1 MNLFMAFL
9 SKLKS
14 GLSKTRQGVL
24 NKLQNAVALHRKI
37 DDDLLEEIEEIL
49 ITSDIGVDTSLAVI
63 ENLRRRVSRDH
74 LSDPAKLKSL
84 IRDELKMLLDGGQ
97 NPDSADF
104 FSFSQKP
111 YIIMVVGVNG
121 TGKTTTIGKLA
132 SLFTRG
138 GKKVMVAAADTFRA
152 AASEQLEIWA
162 QRSGSQIVQQQSGAD
177 PAAVAYDALDAAAAR
192 GTDVVII
199 DTAGRLHTKVNLMA
213 ELEKVNRVLANKIEG
228 APHETLLVLDA
239 TVGQNAKRQ
248 VEEFSKAVDLTGIVL
263 TKLDG
268 TAKGGVVIGI
278 AGEFNIPVRFI
289 GIGEQVDDLEPFNAG
304 AFVDAIFA

>member
-1 MNLFMAFL
+1 MAFF

-24 NKLQNAVALHRKI
+24 NKLQNVVTLHRRI
-37 DDDLLEEIEEIL
+37 DNDLLDEIEEIL

-63 ENLRRRVSRDH
+63 ENLRQRVSREH
-74 LSDPAKLKSL
+74 LSDPAKLQSL

-97 NPDSADF
+97 NSDPADF
-104 FSFSQKP
+104 FSVSQKP
-111 YIIMVVGVNG
+111 FVIMVVGVNG

-132 SLFTRG
+132 TRFTQE

-162 QRSGSQIVQQQSGAD
+162 HRSGSQIVQQQSGAD
-177 PAAVAYDALDAAAAR
+177 PAAVAYDALNAALAR

-213 ELEKVNRVLANKIEG
+213 ELEKVNRVLAGKIEN

-278 AGEFNIPVRFI
+278 ASEFKIPVKFI
-289 GIGEQVDDLEPFNAG
+289 GIGEQVDDLELFNAD